1 MAQHCK
7 STVFNKIKI
16 AYKIEALQEGDK
28 DLRGMKTS
36 EKVVWSVACKS
47 GEIKGLPELGS
58 QMEKAGHRGGGSK
71 TGGT

>member
-1 MAQHCK
+1 
-7 STVFNKIKI
+7 
-16 AYKIEALQEGDK
+16 
-28 DLRGMKTS
+28 MKTS

>member
-1 MAQHCK
+1 
-7 STVFNKIKI
+7 
-16 AYKIEALQEGDK
+16 
-28 DLRGMKTS
+28 MKTS

-71 TGGT
+71 TEGDLKVGSWRSCSYWE